1 MQAATIFETHPLNI
15 VMSSGI
21 ERKGGGALCVQMDFM
36 WTFEASAKSNNIN
49 HVLSH
54 FCKILV
60 VLKYHRCP

>member
-36 WTFEASAKSNNIN
+36 WTFEANAKCNNIN
-49 HVLSH
+49 HV
-54 FCKILV
+54 
-60 VLKYHRCP
+60 